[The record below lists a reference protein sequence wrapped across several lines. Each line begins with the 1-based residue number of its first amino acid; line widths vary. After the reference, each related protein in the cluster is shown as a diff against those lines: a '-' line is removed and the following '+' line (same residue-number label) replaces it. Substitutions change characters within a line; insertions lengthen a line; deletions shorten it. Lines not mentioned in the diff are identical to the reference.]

1 MWEWDWG
8 SWIYLAGS
16 CGLDAGGGVVET
28 LIFEN
33 PSSEEEADIGGGIAL
48 GGAGAVGADNG
59 GFIGVITGSGCTG
72 ASISTGG
79 SSTGSGFF
87 TRTGG
92 GAVSGSAM
100 EGAEGV
106 PLTTRT
112 GAVAG

>member
-1 MWEWDWG
+1 M
-8 SWIYLAGS
+8 
-16 CGLDAGGGVVET
+16 ET
-28 LIFEN
+28 LIFEK
-33 PSSEEEADIGGGIAL
+33 PSSEEEADIGGGIVL
-48 GGAGAVGADNG
+48 GVAGAVGAVGADNG

-72 ASISTGG
+72 ASVSTGG